1 MQEPSPALSRRTFV
15 GGATALA
22 AASLA
27 FPQAAFAV
35 TAAEKQA
42 EADAV
47 RNQLVGLN
55 ADLEAAAERYYGA
68 LDEQNA
74 ARTAMEAEQVKIDEA
89 TAQIANLQDHLGTR
103 ARSMYRSGSA
113 TFLDFLMGAT
123 SFAEFTQNWDILNG
137 LNENDTQMVAETK
150 TLRETVEASKA
161 EYAKQEKI
169 AADKAAEASSAS
181 YTVTQHAARGAIV
194 DSAGVILAR
203 DTTVYDVY
211 LRIPAPPGT
220 DLRETVKA
228 IESLTGSKDVETQLA
243 AFFAAASAGELP
255 VMQGVG
261 SDVLTSF
268 YKADLVQS
276 GAVRAAARGVRTWPN
291 GTLLP
296 HALGFT
302 GPITAEQ
309 WPTAR
314 RRGLAMD
321 AVIGQSGLEAAY
333 DDLLRG
339 QDGRVLV
346 NTGFDGAVR
355 RTVPLRDAAPGATLV
370 LTVDSDLQKE
380 LQNALLSQIEV
391 LRTTKAAGAGRECC
405 AGAAVVVDV
414 QTGGI
419 LAAASVPGFDLNRYR
434 SDYAA
439 LSADAAAP
447 LLDRVC
453 QGLYAPGSAFKPAVA
468 AAALTAGI
476 DPAATVNCTGRYGF
490 YSGYQPGCL
499 QYGHG
504 GPVDLRTALEYS
516 CNIFFYDVGRRLGV
530 DVFSAMARQLG
541 LATPT
546 GVEITEAQGRL
557 TWSSDENY
565 QAGLTLMAAIGQGNT
580 AVTPLQLAA
589 YAATLANC
597 GQRPALH
604 FADRAVNAATGE
616 TVWQYAP
623 TFTTVP
629 GGEGVFGPIR
639 DGMKRMARTTR
650 VLREAPV
657 ACAAKT
663 GSPQLADTL
672 PGGGHYVN
680 SVLIGYAPADD
691 PQIAMAVVLEYGGG
705 GSNAAPILRAVLDA
719 VFGG

>member
-1 MQEPSPALSRRTFV
+1 MPAIGPRSEWLPRPYMSHFLTNKSIFYRGDPMANRKNSHRRRV
-15 GGATALA
+15 RVAVLMVLCGAV
-22 AASLA
+22 
-27 FPQAAFAV
+27 FAAFFARLAWMQFV
-35 TAAEKQA
+35 R
-42 EADAV
+42 AD
-47 RNQLVGLN
+47 
-55 ADLEAAAERYYGA
+55 YY
-68 LDEQNA
+68 
-74 ARTAMEAEQVKIDEA
+74 
-89 TAQIANLQDHLGTR
+89 
-103 ARSMYRSGSA
+103 
-113 TFLDFLMGAT
+113 
-123 SFAEFTQNWDILNG
+123 
-137 LNENDTQMVAETK
+137 
-150 TLRETVEASKA
+150 
-161 EYAKQEKI
+161 
-169 AADKAAEASSAS
+169 ADKAAEASSAS

-194 DSAGVILAR
+194 DSAGVVLAR

-355 RTVPLRDAAPGATLV
+355 RTVPLREAAPGATLV
-370 LTVDSDLQKE
+370 LTVDSALQKE

-391 LRTTKAAGAGRECC
+391 LRTTKAAGAGRECR

-434 SDYAA
+434 ADYAA

-546 GVEITEAQGRL
+546 GVEIAEAQGRL

-657 ACAAKT
+657 VCAAKT

>member
-1 MQEPSPALSRRTFV
+1 MANRKNSHRRRV
-15 GGATALA
+15 RVAVLMVLCGAV
-22 AASLA
+22 
-27 FPQAAFAV
+27 FAAFFARLAWMQFV
-35 TAAEKQA
+35 R
-42 EADAV
+42 AD
-47 RNQLVGLN
+47 
-55 ADLEAAAERYYGA
+55 YY
-68 LDEQNA
+68 
-74 ARTAMEAEQVKIDEA
+74 
-89 TAQIANLQDHLGTR
+89 
-103 ARSMYRSGSA
+103 
-113 TFLDFLMGAT
+113 
-123 SFAEFTQNWDILNG
+123 
-137 LNENDTQMVAETK
+137 
-150 TLRETVEASKA
+150 
-161 EYAKQEKI
+161 
-169 AADKAAEASSAS
+169 ADKAAEASSAS

-194 DSAGVILAR
+194 DSAGVVLAR

-220 DLRETVKA
+220 DLHETVKA

-276 GAVRAAARGVRTWPN
+276 GAVRAAARGVRTWPS

-355 RTVPLRDAAPGATLV
+355 RTVPLREAAPGTTLV
-370 LTVDSDLQKE
+370 LTVDSTLQKE

-391 LRTTKAAGAGRECC
+391 LRTTKAAGAGRECH

-434 SDYAA
+434 ADYAA

-468 AAALTAGI
+468 AAALAAGI

-589 YAATLANC
+589 YAATLANF

-719 VFGG
+719 VFGV

>member
-1 MQEPSPALSRRTFV
+1 MANRKNSHRRRV
-15 GGATALA
+15 RVAVLMVLCGAV
-22 AASLA
+22 
-27 FPQAAFAV
+27 FAAFFARLAWMQFV
-35 TAAEKQA
+35 R
-42 EADAV
+42 AD
-47 RNQLVGLN
+47 
-55 ADLEAAAERYYGA
+55 YY
-68 LDEQNA
+68 
-74 ARTAMEAEQVKIDEA
+74 
-89 TAQIANLQDHLGTR
+89 
-103 ARSMYRSGSA
+103 
-113 TFLDFLMGAT
+113 
-123 SFAEFTQNWDILNG
+123 
-137 LNENDTQMVAETK
+137 
-150 TLRETVEASKA
+150 
-161 EYAKQEKI
+161 
-169 AADKAAEASSAS
+169 ADKAAEASSAS

-194 DSAGVILAR
+194 DSAGVVLAR

-255 VMQGVG
+255 VAQGVG

-321 AVIGQSGLEAAY
+321 AVIGQSGLESAY

-355 RTVPLRDAAPGATLV
+355 RTVPLREAAPGATLV
-370 LTVDSDLQKE
+370 LTVDSALQKE

-391 LRTTKAAGAGRECC
+391 LRTTKAAGAGRECR

-434 SDYAA
+434 ADYAA
-439 LSADAAAP
+439 LSTDAAAP

-530 DVFSAMARQLG
+530 DVFSTMARQLG

-546 GVEITEAQGRL
+546 GVEITEAQGCL
-557 TWSSDENY
+557 TWSGDENY

-657 ACAAKT
+657 VCAAKT

>member
-1 MQEPSPALSRRTFV
+1 MPAIGPRSEWLPRHYMSHFLTNKSIFYRGDPMANRKNSHRRRV
-15 GGATALA
+15 RVAVLMVLCGAV
-22 AASLA
+22 
-27 FPQAAFAV
+27 FAAFFARLAWMQFV
-35 TAAEKQA
+35 R
-42 EADAV
+42 AD
-47 RNQLVGLN
+47 
-55 ADLEAAAERYYGA
+55 YY
-68 LDEQNA
+68 
-74 ARTAMEAEQVKIDEA
+74 
-89 TAQIANLQDHLGTR
+89 
-103 ARSMYRSGSA
+103 
-113 TFLDFLMGAT
+113 
-123 SFAEFTQNWDILNG
+123 
-137 LNENDTQMVAETK
+137 
-150 TLRETVEASKA
+150 
-161 EYAKQEKI
+161 
-169 AADKAAEASSAS
+169 ADKAAEASSAS

-194 DSAGVILAR
+194 DSAGVVLAR

-333 DDLLRG
+333 GDLLRG

-355 RTVPLRDAAPGATLV
+355 RTVPLREAAPGATLV
-370 LTVDSDLQKE
+370 LTVDSALQKE

-391 LRTTKAAGAGRECC
+391 LRTTKAAGAGRECR

-419 LAAASVPGFDLNRYR
+419 LAAVSVPGFDLNRYR
-434 SDYAA
+434 ADYAA

-623 TFTTVP
+623 TITTVS

-672 PGGGHYVN
+672 PDGGHYVN

>member
-1 MQEPSPALSRRTFV
+1 MPAIGPRSEWLPRHYMSHFLTNKSIFYRGDPMANRKNSHRRRV
-15 GGATALA
+15 RVAVLMVLCGAV
-22 AASLA
+22 
-27 FPQAAFAV
+27 FAAFFARLAWMQFV
-35 TAAEKQA
+35 R
-42 EADAV
+42 AD
-47 RNQLVGLN
+47 
-55 ADLEAAAERYYGA
+55 YY
-68 LDEQNA
+68 
-74 ARTAMEAEQVKIDEA
+74 
-89 TAQIANLQDHLGTR
+89 
-103 ARSMYRSGSA
+103 
-113 TFLDFLMGAT
+113 
-123 SFAEFTQNWDILNG
+123 
-137 LNENDTQMVAETK
+137 
-150 TLRETVEASKA
+150 
-161 EYAKQEKI
+161 
-169 AADKAAEASSAS
+169 ADKAAEASSAS

-194 DSAGVILAR
+194 DSAGVVLAR

-321 AVIGQSGLEAAY
+321 AVIGQSGLETAY

-355 RTVPLRDAAPGATLV
+355 RTVPLREAAPGATLV
-370 LTVDSDLQKE
+370 LTVDSALQKE

-391 LRTTKAAGAGRECC
+391 LRTTKAAGAGRECR

-468 AAALTAGI
+468 AATLTAGI

-589 YAATLANC
+589 YAAALANC

-623 TFTTVP
+623 TFTTVS

>member
-1 MQEPSPALSRRTFV
+1 MANRKNSHRRRV
-15 GGATALA
+15 RVAVLMVLCGAV
-22 AASLA
+22 
-27 FPQAAFAV
+27 FAAFFARLAWMQFV
-35 TAAEKQA
+35 R
-42 EADAV
+42 AD
-47 RNQLVGLN
+47 
-55 ADLEAAAERYYGA
+55 YY
-68 LDEQNA
+68 
-74 ARTAMEAEQVKIDEA
+74 
-89 TAQIANLQDHLGTR
+89 
-103 ARSMYRSGSA
+103 
-113 TFLDFLMGAT
+113 
-123 SFAEFTQNWDILNG
+123 
-137 LNENDTQMVAETK
+137 
-150 TLRETVEASKA
+150 
-161 EYAKQEKI
+161 
-169 AADKAAEASSAS
+169 ADKAAEASSAS

-194 DSAGVILAR
+194 DSAGVVLAR

-220 DLRETVKA
+220 DLRKTVKA
-228 IESLTGSKDVETQLA
+228 IENLTGSKDVETQLA

-255 VMQGVG
+255 VVQGVG

-355 RTVPLRDAAPGATLV
+355 RTVPLREAASGATLV
-370 LTVDSDLQKE
+370 LTVDSALQKE

-391 LRTTKAAGAGRECC
+391 LRTTKAAGAGRECR

-434 SDYAA
+434 ADYAA
-439 LSADAAAP
+439 LAADAAAP

-490 YSGYQPGCL
+490 YNGYQPGCL

-546 GVEITEAQGRL
+546 GVEIAEAQGRL

-616 TVWQYAP
+616 TVWQYTP

-650 VLREAPV
+650 VLREGPV

>member
-1 MQEPSPALSRRTFV
+1 MANRKNSHRRRV
-15 GGATALA
+15 RVAVLMVLCGAV
-22 AASLA
+22 
-27 FPQAAFAV
+27 FAAFFARLAWMQFV
-35 TAAEKQA
+35 R
-42 EADAV
+42 AD
-47 RNQLVGLN
+47 
-55 ADLEAAAERYYGA
+55 YY
-68 LDEQNA
+68 
-74 ARTAMEAEQVKIDEA
+74 
-89 TAQIANLQDHLGTR
+89 
-103 ARSMYRSGSA
+103 
-113 TFLDFLMGAT
+113 
-123 SFAEFTQNWDILNG
+123 
-137 LNENDTQMVAETK
+137 
-150 TLRETVEASKA
+150 
-161 EYAKQEKI
+161 
-169 AADKAAEASSAS
+169 ADKAAEASSAS

-194 DSAGVILAR
+194 DSAGVVLAR

-211 LRIPAPPGT
+211 LRIPAPPDT

-321 AVIGQSGLEAAY
+321 AVIGQSGLETAY

-355 RTVPLRDAAPGATLV
+355 RTVPLREAAPGATLV
-370 LTVDSDLQKE
+370 LTVDSALQKE

-391 LRTTKAAGAGRECC
+391 LRTTKAAGAGRECR

-434 SDYAA
+434 ADYAA

-565 QAGLTLMAAIGQGNT
+565 QAGLTLMVAIGQGNT

-589 YAATLANC
+589 YAAALANC

-604 FADRAVNAATGE
+604 FADHAVNAATGE

>member
-1 MQEPSPALSRRTFV
+1 MANRKNSHRRRV
-15 GGATALA
+15 RVAVLMVLCGAV
-22 AASLA
+22 
-27 FPQAAFAV
+27 FAAFFARLAWMQFV
-35 TAAEKQA
+35 R
-42 EADAV
+42 AD
-47 RNQLVGLN
+47 
-55 ADLEAAAERYYGA
+55 YY
-68 LDEQNA
+68 
-74 ARTAMEAEQVKIDEA
+74 
-89 TAQIANLQDHLGTR
+89 
-103 ARSMYRSGSA
+103 
-113 TFLDFLMGAT
+113 
-123 SFAEFTQNWDILNG
+123 
-137 LNENDTQMVAETK
+137 
-150 TLRETVEASKA
+150 
-161 EYAKQEKI
+161 
-169 AADKAAEASSAS
+169 ADKAAEASSAS

-194 DSAGVILAR
+194 DSAGVVLAR

-255 VMQGVG
+255 VMQGVD

-355 RTVPLRDAAPGATLV
+355 RTVPLREAAPGATLV
-370 LTVDSDLQKE
+370 LTVDSALQKE
-380 LQNALLSQIEV
+380 LQNTLLSQIEV
-391 LRTTKAAGAGRECC
+391 LRTTKAAGAGRECR

-419 LAAASVPGFDLNRYR
+419 LAAVSVPGFDLNRYR
-434 SDYAA
+434 ADYAA

-705 GSNAAPILRAVLDA
+705 GSNAAPILRALLDA

>member
-1 MQEPSPALSRRTFV
+1 MPAFGPRSEWLPRPYMSHFLTNKSIFYRGDPMANRKNSHRRRV
-15 GGATALA
+15 RVAVLMVLCGAV
-22 AASLA
+22 
-27 FPQAAFAV
+27 FAAFFARLAWMQFV
-35 TAAEKQA
+35 R
-42 EADAV
+42 AD
-47 RNQLVGLN
+47 
-55 ADLEAAAERYYGA
+55 YY
-68 LDEQNA
+68 
-74 ARTAMEAEQVKIDEA
+74 
-89 TAQIANLQDHLGTR
+89 
-103 ARSMYRSGSA
+103 
-113 TFLDFLMGAT
+113 
-123 SFAEFTQNWDILNG
+123 
-137 LNENDTQMVAETK
+137 
-150 TLRETVEASKA
+150 
-161 EYAKQEKI
+161 
-169 AADKAAEASSAS
+169 ADKAAEASSAS

-194 DSAGVILAR
+194 DSAGVVLAR

-220 DLRETVKA
+220 DLRKTVKA

-355 RTVPLRDAAPGATLV
+355 RTVPLREAAPGATLV
-370 LTVDSDLQKE
+370 LTVDSALQKE
-380 LQNALLSQIEV
+380 LQNVLLSQIEV
-391 LRTTKAAGAGRECC
+391 LRTTKAAGAGRECR

-434 SDYAA
+434 ADYAA

-589 YAATLANC
+589 YAAALANC

-657 ACAAKT
+657 ACATKT

>member
-1 MQEPSPALSRRTFV
+1 MANRKNSHRRRV
-15 GGATALA
+15 RVAVLMVLCGAV
-22 AASLA
+22 
-27 FPQAAFAV
+27 FAAFFARLAWMQFV
-35 TAAEKQA
+35 R
-42 EADAV
+42 AD
-47 RNQLVGLN
+47 
-55 ADLEAAAERYYGA
+55 YY
-68 LDEQNA
+68 
-74 ARTAMEAEQVKIDEA
+74 
-89 TAQIANLQDHLGTR
+89 
-103 ARSMYRSGSA
+103 
-113 TFLDFLMGAT
+113 
-123 SFAEFTQNWDILNG
+123 
-137 LNENDTQMVAETK
+137 
-150 TLRETVEASKA
+150 
-161 EYAKQEKI
+161 
-169 AADKAAEASSAS
+169 ADKAAEASSAS

-194 DSAGVILAR
+194 DSAGVVLAR

-255 VMQGVG
+255 VAQGVG

-355 RTVPLRDAAPGATLV
+355 RTVPLREAAPGATLV
-370 LTVDSDLQKE
+370 LTVDSSLQKE

-391 LRTTKAAGAGRECC
+391 LHTTKAAGAGRECR

-419 LAAASVPGFDLNRYR
+419 LAAVSVPGFDLNRYR
-434 SDYAA
+434 ADYAA

-546 GVEITEAQGRL
+546 GVELTEAQGRL

-705 GSNAAPILRAVLDA
+705 GSNAAPILRAMLDA

>member
-1 MQEPSPALSRRTFV
+1 MANRKNSHRRRV
-15 GGATALA
+15 RVAVLMVLCGAV
-22 AASLA
+22 
-27 FPQAAFAV
+27 FAAFFARLAWMQFV
-35 TAAEKQA
+35 R
-42 EADAV
+42 AD
-47 RNQLVGLN
+47 
-55 ADLEAAAERYYGA
+55 YY
-68 LDEQNA
+68 
-74 ARTAMEAEQVKIDEA
+74 
-89 TAQIANLQDHLGTR
+89 
-103 ARSMYRSGSA
+103 
-113 TFLDFLMGAT
+113 
-123 SFAEFTQNWDILNG
+123 
-137 LNENDTQMVAETK
+137 
-150 TLRETVEASKA
+150 
-161 EYAKQEKI
+161 
-169 AADKAAEASSAS
+169 ADKAAEASSAS

-194 DSAGVILAR
+194 DSAGVVLAR

-321 AVIGQSGLEAAY
+321 AVIGQSGLESAY

-355 RTVPLRDAAPGATLV
+355 RTVPLREAAPGATLV
-370 LTVDSDLQKE
+370 LTVDSALQKE

-391 LRTTKAAGAGRECC
+391 LRTTKAAGAGRECH

-530 DVFSAMARQLG
+530 DVFSTMARQLG

-657 ACAAKT
+657 VCAAKT

>member
-1 MQEPSPALSRRTFV
+1 MPAFGPRSEWLPRPYMSHFLTNKSIFYRGDPMANRKNSHRRRV
-15 GGATALA
+15 RVAVLMVLCGAV
-22 AASLA
+22 
-27 FPQAAFAV
+27 FAAFFARLAWMQFV
-35 TAAEKQA
+35 R
-42 EADAV
+42 AD
-47 RNQLVGLN
+47 
-55 ADLEAAAERYYGA
+55 YY
-68 LDEQNA
+68 
-74 ARTAMEAEQVKIDEA
+74 
-89 TAQIANLQDHLGTR
+89 
-103 ARSMYRSGSA
+103 
-113 TFLDFLMGAT
+113 
-123 SFAEFTQNWDILNG
+123 
-137 LNENDTQMVAETK
+137 
-150 TLRETVEASKA
+150 
-161 EYAKQEKI
+161 
-169 AADKAAEASSAS
+169 ADKAAEASSAS

-194 DSAGVILAR
+194 DSAGVVLAR

-220 DLRETVKA
+220 DLRKTVKA

-355 RTVPLRDAAPGATLV
+355 RSVPLREAAPGATLV
-370 LTVDSDLQKE
+370 LTVDSALQKE

-391 LRTTKAAGAGRECC
+391 LRTTKAAGAGRECR

-434 SDYAA
+434 ADYAA

-623 TFTTVP
+623 TITTVS

-663 GSPQLADTL
+663 GSPQLADIL
-672 PGGGHYVN
+672 PDGGHYVN

>member
-1 MQEPSPALSRRTFV
+1 MPAIGPRSEWLPRPYLSHFLTNKSIFYRGDPMANRKNSHRRRV
-15 GGATALA
+15 RVAVLMVLCGAV
-22 AASLA
+22 
-27 FPQAAFAV
+27 FAAFFARLAWMQFV
-35 TAAEKQA
+35 R
-42 EADAV
+42 AD
-47 RNQLVGLN
+47 
-55 ADLEAAAERYYGA
+55 YY
-68 LDEQNA
+68 
-74 ARTAMEAEQVKIDEA
+74 
-89 TAQIANLQDHLGTR
+89 
-103 ARSMYRSGSA
+103 
-113 TFLDFLMGAT
+113 
-123 SFAEFTQNWDILNG
+123 
-137 LNENDTQMVAETK
+137 
-150 TLRETVEASKA
+150 
-161 EYAKQEKI
+161 
-169 AADKAAEASSAS
+169 ADKAAEASSAS

-194 DSAGVILAR
+194 DSAGVVLAR

-321 AVIGQSGLEAAY
+321 AVIGQSGLESAY

-355 RTVPLRDAAPGATLV
+355 RTVPLREAAPGATLV
-370 LTVDSDLQKE
+370 LTVDSALQKE

-391 LRTTKAAGAGRECC
+391 LRTTKAAGAGRECR

-434 SDYAA
+434 ADYAA
-439 LSADAAAP
+439 LSTDAAAP

-623 TFTTVP
+623 TFTTVS

>member
-1 MQEPSPALSRRTFV
+1 MANRKNSHRRRV
-15 GGATALA
+15 RVAVLMVLCGAV
-22 AASLA
+22 
-27 FPQAAFAV
+27 FAAFFARLAWMQFV
-35 TAAEKQA
+35 R
-42 EADAV
+42 AD
-47 RNQLVGLN
+47 
-55 ADLEAAAERYYGA
+55 YY
-68 LDEQNA
+68 
-74 ARTAMEAEQVKIDEA
+74 
-89 TAQIANLQDHLGTR
+89 
-103 ARSMYRSGSA
+103 
-113 TFLDFLMGAT
+113 
-123 SFAEFTQNWDILNG
+123 
-137 LNENDTQMVAETK
+137 
-150 TLRETVEASKA
+150 
-161 EYAKQEKI
+161 
-169 AADKAAEASSAS
+169 ADKAAEASSAS

-194 DSAGVILAR
+194 DSAGVVLAR

-370 LTVDSDLQKE
+370 LTVDSALQKE

-391 LRTTKAAGAGRECC
+391 LRTTKAAGAGRECR

-419 LAAASVPGFDLNRYR
+419 LAVASVPGFDLNRYR

-530 DVFSAMARQLG
+530 DLFSAMARQLG

-623 TFTTVP
+623 TFTTVS

-705 GSNAAPILRAVLDA
+705 GSNAASILRAVLDA

>member
-1 MQEPSPALSRRTFV
+1 MANRKNSHRRRV
-15 GGATALA
+15 RVVVLMVLCGAV
-22 AASLA
+22 
-27 FPQAAFAV
+27 FAAFFARLAWMQFV
-35 TAAEKQA
+35 R
-42 EADAV
+42 AD
-47 RNQLVGLN
+47 
-55 ADLEAAAERYYGA
+55 YY
-68 LDEQNA
+68 
-74 ARTAMEAEQVKIDEA
+74 
-89 TAQIANLQDHLGTR
+89 
-103 ARSMYRSGSA
+103 
-113 TFLDFLMGAT
+113 
-123 SFAEFTQNWDILNG
+123 
-137 LNENDTQMVAETK
+137 
-150 TLRETVEASKA
+150 
-161 EYAKQEKI
+161 
-169 AADKAAEASSAS
+169 ADKAAEASSAS

-194 DSAGVILAR
+194 DSAGVVLAR

-355 RTVPLRDAAPGATLV
+355 RTVPLREAAPGATLV
-370 LTVDSDLQKE
+370 LTVDSALQKE

-391 LRTTKAAGAGRECC
+391 LRTTKAAGAGRECR

-434 SDYAA
+434 ADYAA
-439 LSADAAAP
+439 LSTDAAAP

-453 QGLYAPGSAFKPAVA
+453 QGLYAPGSTFKPAVA

-530 DVFSAMARQLG
+530 DVFSTMARQLG
-541 LATPT
+541 LTTPT

-657 ACAAKT
+657 VCAAKT

>member
-1 MQEPSPALSRRTFV
+1 MANRKNSHRRV
-15 GGATALA
+15 RVAVLMVLCGAV
-22 AASLA
+22 
-27 FPQAAFAV
+27 FAAFFARLAWMQFV
-35 TAAEKQA
+35 R
-42 EADAV
+42 AD
-47 RNQLVGLN
+47 
-55 ADLEAAAERYYGA
+55 YY
-68 LDEQNA
+68 
-74 ARTAMEAEQVKIDEA
+74 
-89 TAQIANLQDHLGTR
+89 
-103 ARSMYRSGSA
+103 
-113 TFLDFLMGAT
+113 
-123 SFAEFTQNWDILNG
+123 
-137 LNENDTQMVAETK
+137 
-150 TLRETVEASKA
+150 
-161 EYAKQEKI
+161 
-169 AADKAAEASSAS
+169 ADKAAEASSAS

-194 DSAGVILAR
+194 DSAGVVLAR

-355 RTVPLRDAAPGATLV
+355 RTVPLREAAPGATLV
-370 LTVDSDLQKE
+370 LTVDSALQKE

-391 LRTTKAAGAGRECC
+391 LRTTKAAGAGRECR

-434 SDYAA
+434 ADYAV

-530 DVFSAMARQLG
+530 DVFSTMARQLG

-589 YAATLANC
+589 YAAALANC

-604 FADRAVNAATGE
+604 FADHAVNAATGE

>member
-1 MQEPSPALSRRTFV
+1 MANRKNSHRRRV
-15 GGATALA
+15 RVAVLMVLCGAV
-22 AASLA
+22 
-27 FPQAAFAV
+27 FAAFFARLAWMQFV
-35 TAAEKQA
+35 R
-42 EADAV
+42 AD
-47 RNQLVGLN
+47 
-55 ADLEAAAERYYGA
+55 YY
-68 LDEQNA
+68 
-74 ARTAMEAEQVKIDEA
+74 
-89 TAQIANLQDHLGTR
+89 
-103 ARSMYRSGSA
+103 
-113 TFLDFLMGAT
+113 
-123 SFAEFTQNWDILNG
+123 
-137 LNENDTQMVAETK
+137 
-150 TLRETVEASKA
+150 
-161 EYAKQEKI
+161 
-169 AADKAAEASSAS
+169 ADKAAEASSAS

-194 DSAGVILAR
+194 DSAGIVLAR

-309 WPTAR
+309 WPAAR

-355 RTVPLRDAAPGATLV
+355 RTVPLREAAPGATLV
-370 LTVDSDLQKE
+370 LTVDSALQKE

-391 LRTTKAAGAGRECC
+391 LRTTKAAGAGRECR

-434 SDYAA
+434 ADYAA

-589 YAATLANC
+589 YAATLANF

>member
-1 MQEPSPALSRRTFV
+1 MANRKNSHRRRV
-15 GGATALA
+15 RVAVLMVLCGAV
-22 AASLA
+22 
-27 FPQAAFAV
+27 FAAFFARLAWMQFV
-35 TAAEKQA
+35 R
-42 EADAV
+42 AD
-47 RNQLVGLN
+47 
-55 ADLEAAAERYYGA
+55 YY
-68 LDEQNA
+68 
-74 ARTAMEAEQVKIDEA
+74 
-89 TAQIANLQDHLGTR
+89 
-103 ARSMYRSGSA
+103 
-113 TFLDFLMGAT
+113 
-123 SFAEFTQNWDILNG
+123 
-137 LNENDTQMVAETK
+137 
-150 TLRETVEASKA
+150 
-161 EYAKQEKI
+161 
-169 AADKAAEASSAS
+169 ADKAAEASSAS

-194 DSAGVILAR
+194 DSAGVVLAR

-370 LTVDSDLQKE
+370 LTVDSALQKE

-391 LRTTKAAGAGRECC
+391 LRTTKAAGAGRECR

-419 LAAASVPGFDLNRYR
+419 LAVASVPGFDLNRYR

-530 DVFSAMARQLG
+530 DLFSAMARQLG

-589 YAATLANC
+589 YAAALANC

>member
-1 MQEPSPALSRRTFV
+1 MANRKNSHRRRV
-15 GGATALA
+15 RVAVLMVLCGAV
-22 AASLA
+22 
-27 FPQAAFAV
+27 FAAFFARLAWMQFV
-35 TAAEKQA
+35 R
-42 EADAV
+42 AD
-47 RNQLVGLN
+47 
-55 ADLEAAAERYYGA
+55 YY
-68 LDEQNA
+68 
-74 ARTAMEAEQVKIDEA
+74 
-89 TAQIANLQDHLGTR
+89 
-103 ARSMYRSGSA
+103 
-113 TFLDFLMGAT
+113 
-123 SFAEFTQNWDILNG
+123 
-137 LNENDTQMVAETK
+137 
-150 TLRETVEASKA
+150 
-161 EYAKQEKI
+161 
-169 AADKAAEASSAS
+169 ADKAAEASSAS

-194 DSAGVILAR
+194 DSAGVVLAR

-220 DLRETVKA
+220 DLRETIKA

-370 LTVDSDLQKE
+370 LTVDSALQKE

-391 LRTTKAAGAGRECC
+391 LRTTKAAGAGRECR

-530 DVFSAMARQLG
+530 DVFSTMARQLG
-541 LATPT
+541 LTTPT

-657 ACAAKT
+657 VCAAKT

>member
-1 MQEPSPALSRRTFV
+1 MPAIGPRSEWLPRHYMSHFLTNKSIFYRGDPMANRKNSHRRRV
-15 GGATALA
+15 RVAVLMVLCGAV
-22 AASLA
+22 
-27 FPQAAFAV
+27 FAAFFARLAWMQFV
-35 TAAEKQA
+35 R
-42 EADAV
+42 AD
-47 RNQLVGLN
+47 
-55 ADLEAAAERYYGA
+55 YY
-68 LDEQNA
+68 
-74 ARTAMEAEQVKIDEA
+74 
-89 TAQIANLQDHLGTR
+89 
-103 ARSMYRSGSA
+103 
-113 TFLDFLMGAT
+113 
-123 SFAEFTQNWDILNG
+123 
-137 LNENDTQMVAETK
+137 
-150 TLRETVEASKA
+150 
-161 EYAKQEKI
+161 
-169 AADKAAEASSAS
+169 ADKAAEASSAS

-194 DSAGVILAR
+194 DSAGVVLAR

-291 GTLLP
+291 GTLLS

-355 RTVPLRDAAPGATLV
+355 RTVPLREAAPGATLV
-370 LTVDSDLQKE
+370 LTVDSALQKE

-391 LRTTKAAGAGRECC
+391 LRTTKAAGAGRECR

-434 SDYAA
+434 ADYAA

-650 VLREAPV
+650 VLREGPV

>member
-1 MQEPSPALSRRTFV
+1 MANRKNSPRRRV
-15 GGATALA
+15 RVAVLMVLCGAV
-22 AASLA
+22 
-27 FPQAAFAV
+27 FAAFFARLAWIQFV
-35 TAAEKQA
+35 R
-42 EADAV
+42 AD
-47 RNQLVGLN
+47 
-55 ADLEAAAERYYGA
+55 YY
-68 LDEQNA
+68 
-74 ARTAMEAEQVKIDEA
+74 
-89 TAQIANLQDHLGTR
+89 
-103 ARSMYRSGSA
+103 
-113 TFLDFLMGAT
+113 
-123 SFAEFTQNWDILNG
+123 
-137 LNENDTQMVAETK
+137 
-150 TLRETVEASKA
+150 
-161 EYAKQEKI
+161 
-169 AADKAAEASSAS
+169 ADKAAEASSAS

-194 DSAGVILAR
+194 DSAGVVLAR

-321 AVIGQSGLEAAY
+321 AVIGQSGLESAY

-355 RTVPLRDAAPGATLV
+355 RTVPLREAAPGATLV
-370 LTVDSDLQKE
+370 LTVDSALQKE

-391 LRTTKAAGAGRECC
+391 LRTTKAAGAGRECR

-516 CNIFFYDVGRRLGV
+516 CNIFFYDVGRRLGM

-589 YAATLANC
+589 YAAALANC

-604 FADRAVNAATGE
+604 FAERAVNAATGE

>member
-1 MQEPSPALSRRTFV
+1 MANRKNSHRRRV
-15 GGATALA
+15 RVAVLMVLCGAV
-22 AASLA
+22 
-27 FPQAAFAV
+27 FAAFFARLAWMQFV
-35 TAAEKQA
+35 R
-42 EADAV
+42 AD
-47 RNQLVGLN
+47 
-55 ADLEAAAERYYGA
+55 YY
-68 LDEQNA
+68 
-74 ARTAMEAEQVKIDEA
+74 
-89 TAQIANLQDHLGTR
+89 
-103 ARSMYRSGSA
+103 
-113 TFLDFLMGAT
+113 
-123 SFAEFTQNWDILNG
+123 
-137 LNENDTQMVAETK
+137 
-150 TLRETVEASKA
+150 
-161 EYAKQEKI
+161 
-169 AADKAAEASSAS
+169 ADKAAEASSAS

-194 DSAGVILAR
+194 DSAGVVLAR

-276 GAVRAAARGVRTWPN
+276 GAVRAAARGVRTWPS

-346 NTGFDGAVR
+346 NTGFDGTVR
-355 RTVPLRDAAPGATLV
+355 RTVPLREAAPGATLV
-370 LTVDSDLQKE
+370 LTVDSALQKE

-391 LRTTKAAGAGRECC
+391 LRTTKAAGAGRECR

-434 SDYAA
+434 ADYAA

-589 YAATLANC
+589 YAAALANC

-623 TFTTVP
+623 TFTAVP

-719 VFGG
+719 VFGV

>member
-1 MQEPSPALSRRTFV
+1 MANRKNSHRRRV
-15 GGATALA
+15 RVAVLMVLCGAV
-22 AASLA
+22 
-27 FPQAAFAV
+27 FAAFFARLAWMQFV
-35 TAAEKQA
+35 R
-42 EADAV
+42 AD
-47 RNQLVGLN
+47 
-55 ADLEAAAERYYGA
+55 YY
-68 LDEQNA
+68 
-74 ARTAMEAEQVKIDEA
+74 
-89 TAQIANLQDHLGTR
+89 
-103 ARSMYRSGSA
+103 
-113 TFLDFLMGAT
+113 
-123 SFAEFTQNWDILNG
+123 
-137 LNENDTQMVAETK
+137 
-150 TLRETVEASKA
+150 
-161 EYAKQEKI
+161 
-169 AADKAAEASSAS
+169 ADKAAEASSAS

-194 DSAGVILAR
+194 DSAGVVLAR

-268 YKADLVQS
+268 YKANLVQS

-355 RTVPLRDAAPGATLV
+355 RTVPLREAAPGATLM
-370 LTVDSDLQKE
+370 LTVDSALQKE

-391 LRTTKAAGAGRECC
+391 LRTTKAAGAGRECR

-434 SDYAA
+434 ADYAA

-476 DPAATVNCTGRYGF
+476 DPVATVNCTGRYGF

-657 ACAAKT
+657 TCAAKT

>member
-1 MQEPSPALSRRTFV
+1 MANRKNSHRRRV
-15 GGATALA
+15 RVAVLMVLCGAV
-22 AASLA
+22 
-27 FPQAAFAV
+27 FAAFFARLAWMQFV
-35 TAAEKQA
+35 R
-42 EADAV
+42 AD
-47 RNQLVGLN
+47 
-55 ADLEAAAERYYGA
+55 YY
-68 LDEQNA
+68 
-74 ARTAMEAEQVKIDEA
+74 
-89 TAQIANLQDHLGTR
+89 
-103 ARSMYRSGSA
+103 
-113 TFLDFLMGAT
+113 
-123 SFAEFTQNWDILNG
+123 
-137 LNENDTQMVAETK
+137 
-150 TLRETVEASKA
+150 
-161 EYAKQEKI
+161 
-169 AADKAAEASSAS
+169 ADKAAEASSAS

-194 DSAGVILAR
+194 DSAGVVLAR

-211 LRIPAPPGT
+211 LRIPAPPGS

-321 AVIGQSGLEAAY
+321 AVIGQSGLESAY

-355 RTVPLRDAAPGATLV
+355 RTVPLREAAPGATLV
-370 LTVDSDLQKE
+370 LTVDSALQKE

-391 LRTTKAAGAGRECC
+391 LRTTKAAGAGRECR

-434 SDYAA
+434 ADYAA

-516 CNIFFYDVGRRLGV
+516 CNIFFYDVGRRMGV

-580 AVTPLQLAA
+580 VVTPLQLAA
-589 YAATLANC
+589 YAAALANC

>member
-1 MQEPSPALSRRTFV
+1 MANRKNSHRRRV
-15 GGATALA
+15 RVAVLMVLCGAV
-22 AASLA
+22 
-27 FPQAAFAV
+27 FAAFFARLAWMQFV
-35 TAAEKQA
+35 R
-42 EADAV
+42 AD
-47 RNQLVGLN
+47 
-55 ADLEAAAERYYGA
+55 YY
-68 LDEQNA
+68 
-74 ARTAMEAEQVKIDEA
+74 
-89 TAQIANLQDHLGTR
+89 
-103 ARSMYRSGSA
+103 
-113 TFLDFLMGAT
+113 
-123 SFAEFTQNWDILNG
+123 
-137 LNENDTQMVAETK
+137 
-150 TLRETVEASKA
+150 
-161 EYAKQEKI
+161 
-169 AADKAAEASSAS
+169 ADKAAEASSAS

-194 DSAGVILAR
+194 DSAGVVLAR

-228 IESLTGSKDVETQLA
+228 IESLTGSKDVETHLA

-255 VMQGVG
+255 VAQGVG

-355 RTVPLRDAAPGATLV
+355 RTVPLREAAPGATLV
-370 LTVDSDLQKE
+370 LTVDSALQKE
-380 LQNALLSQIEV
+380 LQNALLFQIEV
-391 LRTTKAAGAGRECC
+391 LHTTKAAGAGRECR

-434 SDYAA
+434 ADYAA

-546 GVEITEAQGRL
+546 GVEIAEAQGRL

-589 YAATLANC
+589 YAAALANF

-719 VFGG
+719 VFGR

>member
-1 MQEPSPALSRRTFV
+1 MANRKNSHRRRV
-15 GGATALA
+15 RVAVLMVLCGAV
-22 AASLA
+22 
-27 FPQAAFAV
+27 FAAFFARLAWMQFV
-35 TAAEKQA
+35 R
-42 EADAV
+42 AD
-47 RNQLVGLN
+47 
-55 ADLEAAAERYYGA
+55 YY
-68 LDEQNA
+68 
-74 ARTAMEAEQVKIDEA
+74 
-89 TAQIANLQDHLGTR
+89 
-103 ARSMYRSGSA
+103 
-113 TFLDFLMGAT
+113 
-123 SFAEFTQNWDILNG
+123 
-137 LNENDTQMVAETK
+137 
-150 TLRETVEASKA
+150 
-161 EYAKQEKI
+161 
-169 AADKAAEASSAS
+169 ADKAAEASSAS

-194 DSAGVILAR
+194 DSAGVVLAR

-309 WPTAR
+309 WPSAR

-355 RTVPLRDAAPGATLV
+355 RTVPLREAAPGATLV
-370 LTVDSDLQKE
+370 LTVDSSLQKE

-391 LRTTKAAGAGRECC
+391 LRTTKAAGAGRECR

-434 SDYAA
+434 ADYAA

-468 AAALTAGI
+468 AAALTVGI

-589 YAATLANC
+589 YAAALANC

>member
-1 MQEPSPALSRRTFV
+1 MANRKNSHRRRV
-15 GGATALA
+15 RVAVLMVLCGAV
-22 AASLA
+22 
-27 FPQAAFAV
+27 FAAFFARLAWMQFV
-35 TAAEKQA
+35 R
-42 EADAV
+42 AD
-47 RNQLVGLN
+47 
-55 ADLEAAAERYYGA
+55 YY
-68 LDEQNA
+68 
-74 ARTAMEAEQVKIDEA
+74 
-89 TAQIANLQDHLGTR
+89 
-103 ARSMYRSGSA
+103 
-113 TFLDFLMGAT
+113 
-123 SFAEFTQNWDILNG
+123 
-137 LNENDTQMVAETK
+137 
-150 TLRETVEASKA
+150 
-161 EYAKQEKI
+161 
-169 AADKAAEASSAS
+169 ADKAAEASSAS

-194 DSAGVILAR
+194 DSAGVVLAR

-291 GTLLP
+291 GTLLS

-314 RRGLAMD
+314 QHSLAMD

-370 LTVDSDLQKE
+370 LTVDSALQKE

-391 LRTTKAAGAGRECC
+391 LRTTKAAGAGRECR

-434 SDYAA
+434 ADYAA

-530 DVFSAMARQLG
+530 DMFSAMARQLG

-589 YAATLANC
+589 YAAALANC

>member
-1 MQEPSPALSRRTFV
+1 MPAIGPRSEWLPRPYMSHFLTNKSIFYRGDPMANRKNSHRRRV
-15 GGATALA
+15 RVAVLMVLCGAV
-22 AASLA
+22 
-27 FPQAAFAV
+27 FAAFFARLAWMQFV
-35 TAAEKQA
+35 R
-42 EADAV
+42 AD
-47 RNQLVGLN
+47 
-55 ADLEAAAERYYGA
+55 YY
-68 LDEQNA
+68 
-74 ARTAMEAEQVKIDEA
+74 
-89 TAQIANLQDHLGTR
+89 
-103 ARSMYRSGSA
+103 
-113 TFLDFLMGAT
+113 
-123 SFAEFTQNWDILNG
+123 
-137 LNENDTQMVAETK
+137 
-150 TLRETVEASKA
+150 
-161 EYAKQEKI
+161 
-169 AADKAAEASSAS
+169 ADKAAEASSAS

-194 DSAGVILAR
+194 DSAGVVLAR

-268 YKADLVQS
+268 YKADLVQN

-355 RTVPLRDAAPGATLV
+355 RTVPLREAAPGATLV
-370 LTVDSDLQKE
+370 LTVDSALQKE

-391 LRTTKAAGAGRECC
+391 LRTTKAAGAGRECR

-419 LAAASVPGFDLNRYR
+419 LAAASVPGFDLKRYR
-434 SDYAA
+434 ADYAA
-439 LSADAAAP
+439 LAADAAAP

-657 ACAAKT
+657 VCAAKT

>member
-1 MQEPSPALSRRTFV
+1 MPAIGPRSEWLPRHYMSHFLTNKSIFYRGDPMANRKNSHRRRV
-15 GGATALA
+15 RVAVLMVLCGAV
-22 AASLA
+22 
-27 FPQAAFAV
+27 FAAFFARLAWMQFV
-35 TAAEKQA
+35 R
-42 EADAV
+42 AD
-47 RNQLVGLN
+47 
-55 ADLEAAAERYYGA
+55 YY
-68 LDEQNA
+68 
-74 ARTAMEAEQVKIDEA
+74 
-89 TAQIANLQDHLGTR
+89 
-103 ARSMYRSGSA
+103 
-113 TFLDFLMGAT
+113 
-123 SFAEFTQNWDILNG
+123 
-137 LNENDTQMVAETK
+137 
-150 TLRETVEASKA
+150 
-161 EYAKQEKI
+161 
-169 AADKAAEASSAS
+169 ADKAAEASSAS

-194 DSAGVILAR
+194 DSAGGVLAR

-370 LTVDSDLQKE
+370 LTVDSALQKE

-391 LRTTKAAGAGRECC
+391 LRTTKAAGAGRECR

-434 SDYAA
+434 ADYAA
-439 LSADAAAP
+439 LSTDAAAP

-719 VFGG
+719 VFGV